1 MTGKSLAGA
10 QIHARLFMRISALAI
25 AAGQAIDIATTN
37 AALAAGDAELN
48 PLMRLSMSNL
58 GSLWWLPKAA
68 IAVFILA
75 YVFSRR
81 MPPPRR
87 RVVALAA
94 IALAMSA
101 IVAASNLVQLVRG

>member
-1 MTGKSLAGA
+1 MTSKHLAGV
-10 QIHARLFMRISALAI
+10 QIQARLFMRISALAI

-37 AALAAGDAELN
+37 AVLAFGGAELN

-58 GSLWWLPKAA
+58 GSLWWLPKVA
-68 IAVFILA
+68 IAVFILG

-81 MPPPRR
+81 MPPPTRR
-87 RVVALAA
+87 IVALAA

-101 IVAASNLVQLVRG
+101 IVAASNLVQLAHG